1 MSNVLNDFKSYLK
14 QISLYEQ
21 VISLIEWDL
30 QTATPEKGVH
40 AKTEALSHFSTEHF
54 RMTTSKEYGQMLET
68 LSQPEAFDTLDD
80 VMKLTV
86 KRYKRDYEKQQR
98 IPESFYSEFV
108 KTRALSQKAWEK
120 AKKNND
126 FASYLPHLDK
136 VISMVKEQLSYTDPG
151 EEMYDAL
158 LDQYEE
164 GVTCDQIEKVFD
176 ELKEGL
182 VPLLKKIA
190 ANPRPDL
197 SNARGFFSVD
207 DQKKVQEMLL
217 EYIGFDF
224 DAGTTAI
231 SAHPF
236 TMDMAAGDCR
246 VTNHYNE
253 DWAISAMFSAIHEG
267 GHAIF
272 GQSIN
277 PQYEYTA
284 AAQVNLMG
292 LHESQSRFFENI
304 LGRNKNFWIPIYD
317 KLGEILPTFKNVS
330 LDEFYRIINDVQPRF
345 IRMESDELSYCLH
358 IILRF
363 EMEKAIFKDG
373 VATKDL
379 PELWNK
385 KTEEL
390 LGITPET
397 DTKGILQDVHW
408 SDGAFGYFPSYLL
421 GSIYDGMF
429 LQVIEKDMGSLDVIL
444 AEGRIKEITK
454 WLQGHIHQYGSQY
467 ISKEI
472 MERLGAGELSA
483 KPLLDYFYNKY
494 SKIYNLE

>member
-1 MSNVLNDFKSYLK
+1 MSQVLNNFKAYLK

-21 VISLIEWDL
+21 VIALIEWDL
-30 QTATPEKGVH
+30 QTATPEKGVN
-40 AKTEALSHFSTEHF
+40 AKMEALSHFSTEHF
-54 RMTTSKEYGQMLET
+54 RMTTAKEYGQMLKT
-68 LSQPEAFDTLDD
+68 LSQPEEFEQLDD

-86 KRYKRDYEKQQR
+86 TRYKKDYEKQQR
-98 IPESFYSEFV
+98 IPEAFYTEFV
-108 KTRALSQKAWEK
+108 TTRARSQKAWEK

-126 FASYLPHLDK
+126 FESYLPHLDK

-151 EEMYDAL
+151 AEMYDAL

-197 SNARGFFSVD
+197 SKAKGYFSID
-207 DQKKVQEMLL
+207 DQKKLQNMLL
-217 EYIGFDF
+217 DYIGFDF
-224 DAGTTAI
+224 EAGTTGI

-246 VTNHYNE
+246 VTNHYSE
-253 DWAISAMFSAIHEG
+253 DWAVGAMFSAIHEG

-272 GQSIN
+272 GQNVN
-277 PQYEYTA
+277 PDYEHTA

-317 KLGEILPTFKNVS
+317 KLGEILPTFKNVT
-330 LDEFYRIINDVQPRF
+330 LDEFYRIINDVHPSF
-345 IRMESDELSYCLH
+345 IRTEADEVSYCLH

-363 EMEKAIFKDG
+363 EIEKAIFRDG
-373 VATKDL
+373 VETKDL
-379 PELWNK
+379 PALWNQK
-385 KTEEL
+385 MEEL
-390 LGITPET
+390 LGITPDT
-397 DTKGILQDVHW
+397 DTVGILQDIHW
-408 SDGAFGYFPSYLL
+408 SDGSFGYFPSYLL

-429 LQVIEKDMGSLDVIL
+429 LQVIEKEMGSLDTVL
-444 AEGRIKEITK
+444 AEGRIKEVTA
-454 WLQGHIHQYGSQY
+454 WLNEHIHQYGSLY

-494 SKIYNLE
+494 SKIYDLD